1 MRQTATV
8 DIGTWAAV
16 QAGLAQHQPYL
27 VGSTDKTRAAVT
39 VVLGPTP
46 EGLQLLFIE
55 RAQHPDDPWSGHIA
69 FPGGRIEADD
79 PSPRAAAERETLEE
93 VGLDLSEADY
103 WGRVDDRTGHL
114 LPVVVSGFV
123 YRLETPAALTLSQ
136 EVESAFWIGA
146 DPLRDPS
153 KQTQHRMQRRGE
165 EQAFP
170 ALDLLGPNRPLLWG
184 LTFRIVRQLIAW
196 MEPSPPHLVLPHR
209 T

>member
-1 MRQTATV
+1 MDLDA
-8 DIGTWAAV
+8 WAAV
-16 QAGLAQHQPYL
+16 QVGLAQHRPRL
-27 VGSTDKTRAAVT
+27 VGSTDKTRAAVA

-46 EGLQLLFIE
+46 GGLQLLFIE

-93 VGLDLSEADY
+93 VGLDLSSAEY
-103 WGRVDDRTGHL
+103 WGRVDDLTGHM

-123 YRLETPAALTLSQ
+123 YRLEMPADLTLSE
-136 EVESAFWIGA
+136 EVESAFWVGA
-146 DPLRDPS
+146 DPLRDS
-153 KQTQHRMQRRGE
+153 GNRTQYRLRHRGA

-184 LTFRIVRQLIAW
+184 LTFRIVRQLVAW
-196 MEPSPPHLVLPHR
+196 MEPDKI
-209 T
+209 

>member
-1 MRQTATV
+1 MDLGV
-8 DIGTWAAV
+8 WAAV
-16 QAGLAQHQPYL
+16 QVGLAKHQPLL
-27 VGSTDKTRAAVT
+27 VGSTDKTRAAVA

-93 VGLDLSEADY
+93 VGLDLSTAEY
-103 WGRVDDRTGHL
+103 WGRVDDLTGYM

-123 YRLETPAALTLSQ
+123 YRLATPAALTLNH
-136 EVESAFWIGA
+136 EIESAFWAGA
-146 DPLRDPS
+146 DQFRDPS
-153 KQTQHRMQRRGE
+153 KRTHYRLRRRGK

-196 MEPSPPHLVLPHR
+196 MEPDKA
-209 T
+209 

>member
-1 MRQTATV
+1 MDLGA
-8 DIGTWAAV
+8 WAAV
-16 QAGLAQHQPYL
+16 QEGLAQHQPCL
-27 VGSTDKTRAAVT
+27 VGTTDKTRAAVA

-46 EGLQLLFIE
+46 GGLQLLFIE

-93 VGLDLSEADY
+93 VGLDLSTAEY
-103 WGRVDDRTGHL
+103 WGRVDDLTGNM

-123 YRLETPAALTLSQ
+123 YRLETPAALVLNH
-136 EVESAFWIGA
+136 EIESAFWAGA
-146 DPLRDPS
+146 DQFRDPGRR
-153 KQTQHRMQRRGE
+153 TQYRLRRRGK

-184 LTFRIVRQLIAW
+184 LTFRIVRQLVAW
-196 MEPSPPHLVLPHR
+196 MEPDNV
-209 T
+209 

>member
-1 MRQTATV
+1 MA
-8 DIGTWAAV
+8 
-16 QAGLAQHQPYL
+16 
-27 VGSTDKTRAAVT
+27 

-69 FPGGRIEADD
+69 FPGGRIEVDD

-93 VGLDLSEADY
+93 VGLDLSTAEY
-103 WGRVDDRTGHL
+103 WGRVDDLTGHM

-123 YRLETPAALTLSQ
+123 YRLATPAALTLNH
-136 EVESAFWIGA
+136 EIESAFWAGA
-146 DPLRDPS
+146 DQLRDPS
-153 KQTQHRMQRRGE
+153 KRTQYRLQRRGK

-184 LTFRIVRQLIAW
+184 LTFRIVRQLVAW
-196 MEPSPPHLVLPHR
+196 MEPDNV
-209 T
+209 

>member
-1 MRQTATV
+1 
-8 DIGTWAAV
+8 V
-16 QAGLAQHQPYL
+16 QVGLAQHQPYL
-27 VGSTDKTRAAVT
+27 VGATDKTRAAVA

-69 FPGGRIEADD
+69 FPGGRIETDD

-93 VGLDLSEADY
+93 VGLDLSNAEY
-103 WGRVDDRTGHL
+103 WGRVDDLTGHM

-123 YRLETPAALTLSQ
+123 YCLKTPAALTLNH
-136 EVESAFWIGA
+136 EIESAFWARA
-146 DPLRDPS
+146 DQLRDPG
-153 KQTQHRMQRRGE
+153 KRTQYRMQRRGE

-184 LTFRIVRQLIAW
+184 ITFRIVRQLVAW
-196 MEPSPPHLVLPHR
+196 METPP
-209 T
+209 

>member
-1 MRQTATV
+1 M
-8 DIGTWAAV
+8 DIGDWAAV
-16 QAGLAQHQPYL
+16 QTGLAQHRPCL
-27 VGSTDKTRAAVT
+27 VGATDKTRAAVA
-39 VVLGPTP
+39 VVLGPTS

-93 VGLDLSEADY
+93 VGLDLSSAEY
-103 WGRVDDRTGHL
+103 WGRVDDLTGDM

-123 YRLETPAALTLSQ
+123 YRLATPAALILNH
-136 EVESAFWIGA
+136 EIESAFWAGA
-146 DPLRDPS
+146 DPLRDPG
-153 KQTQHRMQRRGE
+153 KRTQYRLQRRGV

-184 LTFRIVRQLIAW
+184 LTFRIVRQLVAW
-196 MEPSPPHLVLPHR
+196 MEPNKI
-209 T
+209 